1 MYTLMQLLSWIF
13 FLQEERGRRQ
23 VVGGAGG
30 VRGSGI
36 HGAETLGSNLAS
48 ITPSAREATAVRAVA
63 PLNSTVKQHQQQRS
77 TSHRTTT
84 TTTSSSSNSGC
95 CESRSVNASAGK
107 SGAEAVAIEDE
118 QQSDQQQQV
127 VEVVKCSVESKGA
140 RSAPGLAHHVV
151 AGNVAEVNHDK
162 FKGTVE
168 SLLKASEA
176 TQGKLN
182 DRSMLKIEKP
192 AKGGLHEPGAI
203 KAADKMNKSAS
214 QEQKSKVLE
223 ASVYSKAES
232 IKYYGELMGY
242 DYKSYGNIDNPPAS
256 VHESK
261 ASSSSG
267 MAHDKSIHAK
277 VHSHQVYSAPT
288 KSSDSKCSYG
298 GDKYSESYYHRAGV
312 HGKPPTPISYQM
324 YQETKYSYNVNGVPG
339 TPAQSSAAA
348 AFFAR

>member
-1 MYTLMQLLSWIF
+1 MQYATVIMHFLFL

-36 HGAETLGSNLAS
+36 HNAETLGSNLASS

-63 PLNSTVKQHQQQRS
+63 PLALNTKQHQRS
-77 TSHRTTT
+77 SHRTTT
-84 TTTSSSSNSGC
+84 SNSG
-95 CESRSVNASAGK
+95 CESRSVNASANNK
-107 SGAEAVAIEDE
+107 IVVAEVVSRDE
-118 QQSDQQQQV
+118 PTDQEQV
-127 VEVVKCSVESKGA
+127 VEVAVKCSVESKGA
-140 RSAPGLAHHVV
+140 TRSAPGLAHVV
-151 AGNVAEVNHDK
+151 AGNAEVNSEK

-192 AKGGLHEPGAI
+192 AKGLHESG
-203 KAADKMNKSAS
+203 KADKMKTA

-223 ASVYSKAES
+223 ANSYSKAES

-242 DYKSYGNIDNPPAS
+242 DFKSYGNIDNPPAS

-261 ASSSSG
+261 ASSSSSG
-267 MAHDKSIHAK
+267 MAAHDKSHAK
-277 VHSHQVYSAPT
+277 QLHSSHQVYTAPT
-288 KSSDSKCSYG
+288 KSSDKCSY

-312 HGKPPTPISYQM
+312 HGKPPTPMSYQM